1 MLAEAGIT
9 GYRPDPVVRHRTSEP
24 IVGVAQ
30 LRVESALSPALHSES
45 LQPVTCRRNN
55 EEGESPWTP
64 SKRYPSDYPYCGR
77 LKYHVPRVP
86 QFSRAAFVGARDI
99 MKSNEWFGS
108 GGQAFQA
115 LLISERLVNLIE
127 ARSLRGLSVKEC
139 VLAA

>member
-1 MLAEAGIT
+1 
-9 GYRPDPVVRHRTSEP
+9 
-24 IVGVAQ
+24 
-30 LRVESALSPALHSES
+30 
-45 LQPVTCRRNN
+45 
-55 EEGESPWTP
+55 
-64 SKRYPSDYPYCGR
+64 
-77 LKYHVPRVP
+77 
-86 QFSRAAFVGARDI
+86 